1 MLCCVVVV
9 AVDWEFSLLSF
20 PPVVFGGVEFFFFF
34 LLLMRE
40 KEGRL
45 LSLSFF
51 SFRQT
56 LFNKEAR
63 VVYVVALSVSAVATR
78 QKEADQGW
86 RLMLFFFYFC
96 LFPHPDTVGCS
107 LLKSESKEGR
117 LVSWT
122 DVTEWQTTTHK
133 HKTLTHEGTVE
144 ER

>member
-86 RLMLFFFYFC
+86 RLMLFFFSFVC
-96 LFPHPDTVGCS
+96 FLTLIPLAARCRKVKAKKP
-107 LLKSESKEGR
+107 
-117 LVSWT
+117 VSCRG
-122 DVTEWQTTTHK
+122 QT
-133 HKTLTHEGTVE
+133 
-144 ER
+144 